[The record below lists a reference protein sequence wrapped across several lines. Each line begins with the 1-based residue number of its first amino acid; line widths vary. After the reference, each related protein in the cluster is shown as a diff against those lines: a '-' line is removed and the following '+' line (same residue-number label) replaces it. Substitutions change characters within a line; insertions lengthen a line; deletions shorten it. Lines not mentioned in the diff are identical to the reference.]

1 MLRSNAQGNRT
12 RGQQTIVDGRSIPY
26 TRSGRVFGMPDATQG
41 DQRFIGEALF
51 HASGHNSQQPYT
63 WTVPDS
69 SNIDYIS
76 VVCVGGG
83 GSGEMQHDGA
93 SGAGGALAYKNDI
106 PVAPGA
112 QVEVYVGGGGR
123 NPNGSFN
130 NTQYNGDPS
139 YIRIAGQNYAVAGG
153 GTGGQSLPSSW
164 NNVAGGTWDPTNAD
178 GGGNGGAGTDTS
190 GTRMGGGGA
199 GGYSG
204 NGGGAGP
211 ADGYPIPGFPGTPQ
225 PGNGGGGSGGNSR
238 NSSDGTG
245 GGGGTGVYG
254 EGSSGTGGSPNQWY
268 NNYGKGGSTA
278 YNTGLNGYIAY
289 PGPINNVPGVNPNG
303 PGYWGTGP
311 SPNPTIYVLT
321 RTDGGTTQYNGN
333 GGFCGGG
340 GAGGHSSSH
349 AGSGGHGMVR
359 IVYGYNGPIIPAN
372 KREFPTTSV
381 DRSDQY
387 VNNTN
392 PQNITIDDINGVQ
405 LMY

>member
-1 MLRSNAQGNRT
+1 MLRSNAPGTRI
-12 RGQQTIVDGRSIPY
+12 RGQQTLVDGRSIPY
-26 TRSGRVFGMPDATQG
+26 TRSGRVFGMPDGSQG
-41 DQRFIGEALF
+41 DTRFIGEALF
-51 HASGHNSQQPYT
+51 HASGWNSQQPYS

-93 SGAGGALAYKNDI
+93 SAGGGALAYKNNI
-106 PVAPGA
+106 PISPGA

-130 NTQYNGDPS
+130 STQYNGNPS

-153 GTGGQSLPSSW
+153 GEGGYDHPTSPAW
-164 NNVAGGTWDPTNAD
+164 GNIAGGTFTPSNAD
-178 GGGNGGAGTDTS
+178 GGGSGGNGTDTS

-204 NGGGAGP
+204 P
-211 ADGYPIPGFPGTPQ
+211 ADGYPISGFPGPPQ
-225 PGNGGGGSGGNSR
+225 PGSGGGGAGGNSR
-238 NSSDGTG
+238 NSSDGAG

-254 EGSSGTGGSPNQWY
+254 EGTPGVGGSPASNWY
-268 NNYGKGGSTA
+268 NNYGGGGSTA

-289 PGPINNVPGVNPNG
+289 PGNISNIPGPNAR
-303 PGYWGTGP
+303 PTGYWGDGP
-311 SPNPTIYVLT
+311 TPNPNIYVNQ
-321 RTDGGTTQYNGN
+321 RSDGPVTQYTGD

-340 GAGGHSSSH
+340 GCGGHSSSH
-349 AGSGGHGMVR
+349 AGAGGHGMVR
-359 IVYGYNGPIIPAN
+359 IVYGYNGPVIPAN
-372 KREFPTTSV
+372 KREFPSTSV

-387 VNNTN
+387 ANNTN
-392 PQNITIDDINGVQ
+392 PEKITIDDINGVQ
-405 LMY
+405 LM